1 MSKDAGLLDASMF
14 RRLAEQLREW
24 STTILAAADAGEV
37 ERTRETLRLHIDWL
51 DESGDAVRP
60 EAFETSTWQACRLG
74 RGSRWNKT
82 LQEYGNYG
90 PAFLLQCLV
99 FSFSLRGS
107 RGSLGPEPF
116 KEAVLQAL
124 RTLPHALRGAAEAVV
139 TKCKYPSAA
148 TISRYR
154 LHLDVAYMQLMQEK
168 HRDLNERSGIYLA
181 MMDSSPQG
189 GRDWLLHEYSFI
201 SDACLVAAF
210 DAASSTWAITHGHE
224 AIDDH
229 ELHDVLQSLHCVI
242 RKAIRRHILPPTGIG
257 SLHQNVSHKFHA
269 FLHGLRLECGSWA
282 ETQHLISKYFAIC
295 TDMGVESKLTMAEAV
310 AGELFSYWC
319 DFNMDDD
326 EGGA

>member
-37 ERTRETLRLHIDWL
+37 ERTRETLRLHIDGL
-51 DESGDAVRP
+51 GESGDAVRP
-60 EAFETSTWQACRLG
+60 EAFETSTWEAIRSTSLTKG
-74 RGSRWNKT
+74 GDGAYNKT
-82 LQEYGNYG
+82 LREFGTYA
-90 PAFLLQCLV
+90 PALLLQCLV

-154 LHLDVAYMQLMQEK
+154 LHLDVAYMQLMREK

-269 FLHGLRLECGSWA
+269 LLHGLRLECGS
-282 ETQHLISKYFAIC
+282 
-295 TDMGVESKLTMAEAV
+295 
-310 AGELFSYWC
+310 
-319 DFNMDDD
+319 
-326 EGGA
+326 